1 MNNSNL
7 PFFANT
13 FNLSKRGFSCTLVG
27 IQCNLDVSN
36 SIVSYFL
43 RVSSVFFRKQNKF
56 YFASFNSEILVRY
69 CYFSHGN
76 QISAFPLGNTF
87 YAFSQ
92 GGQHPTKTR
101 NVFIFFRSFLLTLRA
116 FHFCR
121 VLGTGGERKSA
132 HCFRRFPSVDFS
144 GFWSCYKNVH

>member
-1 MNNSNL
+1 MKSNNFNKKFSKKEIIMNNSNL

-43 RVSSVFFRKQNKF
+43 RVSSVFLRKQNKF
-56 YFASFNSEILVRY
+56 YFASFNLEILVSY
-69 CYFSHGN
+69 CYFSCGN
-76 QISAFPLGNTF
+76 QVSAFPLGNTF

-101 NVFIFFRSFLLTLRA
+101 NVFIFFSSFLYNFACLSL
-116 FHFCR
+116 
-121 VLGTGGERKSA
+121 LP
-132 HCFRRFPSVDFS
+132 CFGDRGRTQKCSLFS
-144 GFWSCYKNVH
+144 